1 MVLVQILQKVRQT
14 LNNALCALTVVHA
27 VNKVM
32 PLSGSCKLGLKVLA
46 DLFEKL
52 IYMELPLGTDWIDHL
67 DILDTVR
74 INSASS
80 FKKIADYYPER
91 LSGYSAAGICIDSE
105 NYKNAL
111 SILSETGLN
120 SSFLVPNELLD
131 GYVKLPVVEKEKI
144 KDLTVTRNLVVN
156 GNLIHQQSRIN
167 EKEIEALEAVWNL
180 YNTDAEVKKV
190 AVSAFMDEWDSYPS
204 LKKLHIWFDS
214 LPLAFDITH
223 VGTVLAHTNA
233 QRCDKTIPELPLST

>member
-1 MVLVQILQKVRQT
+1 M
-14 LNNALCALTVVHA
+14 
-27 VNKVM
+27 
-32 PLSGSCKLGLKVLA
+32 
-46 DLFEKL
+46 
-52 IYMELPLGTDWIDHL
+52 
-67 DILDTVR
+67 
-74 INSASS
+74 
-80 FKKIADYYPER
+80 
-91 LSGYSAAGICIDSE
+91 
-105 NYKNAL
+105 
-111 SILSETGLN
+111 
-120 SSFLVPNELLD
+120 VPNELLD

>member
-80 FKKIADYYPER
+80 FKR
-91 LSGYSAAGICIDSE
+91 
-105 NYKNAL
+105 
-111 SILSETGLN
+111 
-120 SSFLVPNELLD
+120 
-131 GYVKLPVVEKEKI
+131 
-144 KDLTVTRNLVVN
+144 
-156 GNLIHQQSRIN
+156 
-167 EKEIEALEAVWNL
+167 
-180 YNTDAEVKKV
+180 
-190 AVSAFMDEWDSYPS
+190 
-204 LKKLHIWFDS
+204 
-214 LPLAFDITH
+214 
-223 VGTVLAHTNA
+223 
-233 QRCDKTIPELPLST
+233 